1 MSFNLSAAPT
11 KEDIRVGYIDPVL
24 GYVDGVTICEANQ
37 YAKDNPGTTFIFKNG
52 DNNLEYLNI
61 NEVNRLTPNNLFS
74 TKSDECGGIQQYKE
88 CGPPR
93 VQFFG
98 GGGVGA
104 VGNPVVGLDGSLLAV
119 DLVSGGNGY
128 QYPPLV
134 AARDDCQFGSG
145 AVLTSVLGETPD
157 QTEVY
162 EGEEDFEQYE
172 LCEDD
177 DVGYGL
183 KYGTDGEPIGE
194 WDPDVYAQTPGADPI
209 QREIEIYQKLLEK
222 PFWNTKKKQPDRIS
236 AEGKEYERTYEVTH
250 PDWNEFMNEYAVS
263 PVKPSETTGTDEAGK
278 VFTIE
283 WEHNFPVTGEYVF
296 RGLCDNSAQVSID
309 GSQVGSLKQFNQDP
323 KPFQTTIQ
331 EGNHII
337 RVELFNSPIE
347 VDVEVKPLPIK
358 FVIKNSNAYLQV
370 DGIGS
375 GTVSFSMDVDDNPNI
390 AGLAAKE
397 VLIPSDSGN
406 ISLRRDISKEKDS
419 DSGSGTFTGGKTY
432 GPIQIIGAAS
442 GSRGPMI
449 SKNGPNTLALR
460 DADGDDE
467 NIKITASSS
476 SSGTS
481 STEKVVSPS
490 SWQQNPMG
498 VSMIIEPPEPTIP
511 QEQPPIQTGKCP
523 PNPIWSTRFPGST
536 EKWYPVRYTPYEF
549 RQGPNDTNPGVLGA
563 TAINNAFAEGLTSE
577 QIKAESDR
585 QGFALNA
592 NATAL
597 LATSSSPSGSS
608 GSYSGVWSD
617 FMNRYAISPVLPL
630 NTPGSDS
637 SGVTYTNSWDIE
649 LPYAGFYGVK
659 GTLDNNGR
667 LLIDGVEVSK
677 LDNFSTD
684 NPKITK
690 IPLSKGRHTITV
702 EVLNDPIE
710 TQSIIKTKIFN
721 TKDWR
726 VAYTSSSLPTA
737 SSLTAKFIIQNSSAY
752 LQVDGSGSGQISL
765 VMDVNDNPFLYG
777 LAAKEV
783 IIPADNGSVSL
794 KRDEFKQT
802 DSDTGTG
809 TFTAGKKYGP
819 IQIIG
824 AGPAARGPIISS
836 SNRLG
841 IRDADGDDENIKITI
856 GNIAS
861 SPTQV
866 QTAQVQTSQS
876 PTKNGV
882 TYDGLEIF
890 GHTDSRWSRF
900 MNEASVSPKVFGS
913 ISEPDNRVVGRYSLS
928 WKNVNFPETG
938 IYKFAFQ
945 ADNIASFSVGG
956 KKIYE
961 TTDFVGEKIEYTFN
975 ITQGKYDIV
984 IELENIKP
992 AEGGE
997 DNFIFLK
1004 NPMGVA
1010 LSITRDTF
1018 IGDTKKTSW
1027 RVNPVAVSA
1036 ILIPPPCAKKIGG
1049 KGVVEKV
1056 IVEDPGNGYL
1066 PPQGSG
1072 YPATLVLDQVI
1083 VENPGI
1089 NYSCGQDQIR
1099 IVPNNGAE
1107 LSYNCDSFGRINSVN
1122 VLNPGVGFNI
1132 YPEISLPSETGVNAS
1147 FRPVFRVVR
1156 DPVQFLADQQI
1167 KQEALI
1173 QVVDLVG
1180 LKQTGYVD
1188 GRAYY
1193 GAVYYDQG
1201 ISYAG
1206 YYKTAGTQVRVYA
1219 SLQESITAQVTTPAS
1234 AIQRSGT
1241 DITSNDPRLNIPG
1254 TPQSTTEQT

>member
-1 MSFNLSAAPT
+1 MSFNLSAAPI
-11 KEDIRVGYIDPVL
+11 KEDIKVGYIDPVL

-52 DNNLEYLNI
+52 DNNLQYLNI
-61 NEVNRLTPNNLFS
+61 NEVNQLTPKDLFS

-134 AARDDCQFGSG
+134 AARDDCQFGNG
-145 AVLTSVLGETPD
+145 AVLKSVLGETPD

-162 EGEEDFEQYE
+162 EGEEDFEEYE
-172 LCEDD
+172 LCDNAE
-177 DVGYGL
+177 VSFGL
-183 KYGTDGEPIGE
+183 KYGADGEPIGE
-194 WDPDVYAQTPGADPI
+194 WDPDAYTQEPNADPI
-209 QREIEIYQKLLEK
+209 QREIEIFQKVLER
-222 PFWNTKKKQPDRIS
+222 PFWTTRKKQPDRIN
-236 AEGKEYERTYEVTH
+236 AENKQYERSYKVTH
-250 PDWNEFMNEYAVS
+250 PEWNEFMNEYAVS

-283 WEHNFPVTGEYVF
+283 WEHNFPITGEYIF
-296 RGLCDNSAQVSID
+296 RGLCDNKAEVFID
-309 GSQVGSLKQFNQDP
+309 DAKVGDLKPFNQDP
-323 KPFQTTIQ
+323 KPFQSTIQ

-337 RVELFNSPIE
+337 KVELFNTPDE
-347 VDVEVKPLPIK
+347 VNSGSGSLPAK
-358 FVIKNSNAYLQV
+358 FIIQNSVAYLQV
-370 DGIGS
+370 DGT
-375 GTVSFSMDVDDNPNI
+375 GTGQVSFSMNVDDNPNI

-397 VLIPSDSGN
+397 VVIPSDSGN

-442 GSRGPMI
+442 GAQSPII
-449 SKNGPNTLALR
+449 SKSGANTLALR
-460 DADGDDE
+460 DSDGDDE
-467 NIKITASSS
+467 NITITVSSVS
-476 SSGTS
+476 SVTS
-481 STEKVVSPS
+481 STEKVISPK
-490 SWQQNPMG
+490 SWQENPMG
-498 VSMIIEPPEPTIP
+498 VSMIIEPPEPTVP
-511 QEQPPIQTGKCP
+511 QEQPPEQTGKCP
-523 PNPIWSTRFPGST
+523 PNPIWSTRFPGSS
-536 EKWYPVRYTPYEF
+536 EKWYPVRYTRYEF

-563 TAINNAFAEGLTSE
+563 TAINNALSDGLTTE
-577 QIKAESDR
+577 QIRAEAEK
-585 QGFALNA
+585 QGLKFNENA
-592 NATAL
+592 SSILSATPSAS
-597 LATSSSPSGSS
+597 TSSNSS
-608 GSYSGVWSD
+608 GGVWSD
-617 FMNRYAISPVLPL
+617 FMNRYALSPVLPL
-630 NTPGSDS
+630 DTPGSDS
-637 SGVTYTNSWDIE
+637 SGVTFTNSWDID

-659 GTLDNNGR
+659 GAIDNTGR
-667 LLIDGVEVSK
+667 VLIDGVEISK
-677 LDNFSTD
+677 LDNPSSD
-684 NPKITK
+684 NPEITK
-690 IPLSKGRHTITV
+690 VPLTKGKHTITI
-702 EVLNDPIE
+702 EVSNNPVE
-710 TQSIIKTKIFN
+710 TQSKITNKIFN

-726 VAYTSSSLPTA
+726 VASPSSS
-737 SSLTAKFIIQNSSAY
+737 SSLTAKFIIQNSNAY
-752 LQVDGSGSGQISL
+752 LQVDGTGSGEISL
-765 VMDVNDNPFLYG
+765 SMDVDDNPNIAG
-777 LAAKEV
+777 LAAKEI
-783 IIPADNGSVSL
+783 IIPADNGSISL
-794 KRDEFKQT
+794 KRDELKQK
-802 DSDTGTG
+802 DNSNGTG

-824 AGPAARGPIISS
+824 AGPAARGPIVSS

-856 GNIAS
+856 GSITSS
-861 SPTQV
+861 SPST
-866 QTAQVQTSQS
+866 QTSQS

-882 TYDGLEIF
+882 TYEGPTIF
-890 GHTDSRWSRF
+890 GWTDSRWSKF
-900 MNEASVSPKVFGS
+900 MNNASVSPKVFGS
-913 ISEPDNRVVGRYSLS
+913 TGDPDERVVGKYTLA

-945 ADNIASFSVGG
+945 ADNVASFSVGG

-961 TTDFVGEKIEYTFN
+961 TTDFIGDKVQYTFN

-984 IELENIKP
+984 IELENKKTDK
-992 AEGGE
+992 GG
-997 DNFIFLK
+997 DDDFTFSK

-1010 LSITRDTF
+1010 LSITRDTLV
-1018 IGDTKKTSW
+1018 GDSGKTSW
-1027 RVNPVAVSA
+1027 KVNPMAISA

-1066 PPQGSG
+1066 PPQGNG

-1099 IVPNNGAE
+1099 IVPSNGAE

-1156 DPVQFLADQQI
+1156 DPLLPPD
-1167 KQEALI
+1167 KLI

-1201 ISYAG
+1201 IPYAG

-1219 SLQESITAQVTTPAS
+1219 TLQESITAQVTTPAS

-1254 TPQSTTEQT
+1254 TPESTT

>member
-11 KEDIRVGYIDPVL
+11 KEDLKVGYIDPVL
-24 GYVDGVTICEANQ
+24 GYVDGVTICKANQ

-52 DNNLEYLNI
+52 DNNLQYLNI
-61 NEVNRLTPNNLFS
+61 NEVNKLTPNDLFS

-134 AARDDCQFGSG
+134 AARDDCQFGNG

-172 LCEDD
+172 LCEDT
-177 DVGYGL
+177 DVGYGSR
-183 KYGTDGEPIGE
+183 YGSDGEILGE
-194 WDPDVYAQTPGADPI
+194 WDPDVYTQPAGADPI
-209 QREIEIYQKLLEK
+209 QREIEIYQKLLDK
-222 PFWNTKKKQPDRIS
+222 PFWTTRKKQPDRIS
-236 AEGKEYERTYEVTH
+236 AENKEYERTYNATH
-250 PDWNEFMNEYAVS
+250 PDWNEFMNKYAVS

-283 WEHNFPVTGEYVF
+283 WEYNFPITGEYVF
-296 RGLCDNSAQVSID
+296 RGLCDNRAQVSID
-309 GSQVGSLKQFNQDP
+309 DAQVGTLKKFNKDP
-323 KPFQTTIQ
+323 KPFQATIQ

-337 RVELFNSPIE
+337 RVELFNTPTE
-347 VDVEVKPLPIK
+347 TDAGVKTLPVK
-358 FVIKNSNAYLQV
+358 FIIKNSNAYLQV
-370 DGIGS
+370 DGTGS
-375 GTVSFSMDVDDNPNI
+375 GTVSFSMDVDDKPSV

-406 ISLRRDISKEKDS
+406 ISLRRDVSKEKDS
-419 DSGSGTFTGGKTY
+419 DKGSGTFTGGKTY

-442 GSRGPMI
+442 GARGPMI
-449 SKNGPNTLALR
+449 SKKGLNTLALR
-460 DADGDDE
+460 DGGGDDE
-467 NIKITASSS
+467 NITITASSS
-476 SSGTS
+476 SSVTS
-481 STEKVVSPS
+481 STEKVVSPN
-490 SWQQNPMG
+490 SWQGNPMG

-511 QEQPPIQTGKCP
+511 QEQPPVQTGKCP
-523 PNPIWSTRFPGST
+523 PNPIWSTRFPGSN
-536 EKWYPVRYTPYEF
+536 EKWYPVRYTGSQYQF
-549 RQGPNDTNPGVLGA
+549 RQGPSPTNNLELLGA
-563 TAINNAFAEGLTSE
+563 IAINNAIADGLDANEIRSEAQNQGLTITPYALSLLEGLKSE
-577 QIKAESDR
+577 ESSK
-585 QGFALNA
+585 GKNK
-592 NATAL
+592 
-597 LATSSSPSGSS
+597 
-608 GSYSGVWSD
+608 VWSD

-637 SGVTYTNSWDIE
+637 SGITFTNSWDIE

-659 GTLDNNGR
+659 GTKDNNGR
-667 LLIDGVEVSK
+667 LLIDGTEVST
-677 LDNFSTD
+677 LDNPTSD

-690 IPLSKGRHTITV
+690 VPLTKGKHTITV
-702 EVLNDPIE
+702 EVSNDPVE
-710 TQSIIKTKIFN
+710 TQSTITSKIFN

-726 VAYTSSSLPTA
+726 VAAPST

-752 LQVDGSGSGQISL
+752 LQVDGSGSGDISFT
-765 VMDVNDNPFLYG
+765 MDVNDNPFNAG

-783 IIPADNGSVSL
+783 IIPTDNGSVSL
-794 KRDEFKQT
+794 KRDASKQK
-802 DSDTGTG
+802 DSDSGTG

-824 AGPAARGPIISS
+824 AGSAARGPIIGS

-841 IRDADGDDENIKITI
+841 IRDADGDDENIKI
-856 GNIAS
+856 NIDSIKS
-861 SPTQV
+861 SSS
-866 QTAQVQTSQS
+866 QTQTSQS

-882 TYDGLEIF
+882 TYDGPTIF
-890 GHTDSRWSRF
+890 GHTDSRWSKF
-900 MNEASVSPKVFGS
+900 MNNASVSPKVFGS
-913 ISEPDNRVVGRYSLS
+913 ISEPDSSIIGKFTLT
-928 WKNVNFPETG
+928 WKNVKFPETG
-938 IYKFAFQ
+938 VYKFAFQ
-945 ADNIASFSVGG
+945 ADNFASFSVGG

-961 TTDFVGEKIEYTFN
+961 TSDFIGNKVQYTFN
-975 ITQGKYDIV
+975 ITKGKYDIV
-984 IELENIKP
+984 IELENKKTDK
-992 AEGGE
+992 GG
-997 DNFIFLK
+997 DDDFIFLK

-1010 LSITRDTF
+1010 LSITRDTL
-1018 IGDTKKTSW
+1018 IGDTGKTSW
-1027 RVNPVAVSA
+1027 KANPMAVSA

-1066 PPQGSG
+1066 PPQGNG

-1089 NYSCGQDQIR
+1089 NYSCGLDQIR
-1099 IVPNNGAE
+1099 IVPSNGAE

-1156 DPVQFLADQQI
+1156 DPLLPPE
-1167 KQEALI
+1167 KLI

-1201 ISYAG
+1201 VPYAG

-1219 SLQESITAQVTTPAS
+1219 TLQESITAQVTTPAS
-1234 AIQRSGT
+1234 AIRRSGT

>member
-11 KEDIRVGYIDPVL
+11 KEDIKVGYIDPVL

-52 DNNLEYLNI
+52 DNNLQYLNI
-61 NEVNRLTPNNLFS
+61 NEVNQLTPDDLFS
-74 TKSDECGGIQQYKE
+74 TKTDECGGIQEYKE
-88 CGPPR
+88 CGPPT

-172 LCEDD
+172 LCEDNP
-177 DVGYGL
+177 VGYGL
-183 KYGTDGEPIGE
+183 KYGTDGQPNGE
-194 WDPDVYAQTPGADPI
+194 WDPDVYTQSADADPI
-209 QREIEIYQKLLEK
+209 QREIELYQKLLET
-222 PFWNTKKKQPDRIS
+222 PFWTTRKKQPDRIS
-236 AEGKEYERTYEVTH
+236 AEDKEYDRSYEATH
-250 PDWNEFMNEYAVS
+250 PSWSEFMNEYAVS
-263 PVKPSETTGTDEAGK
+263 PVKLSETTGTDEAGK
-278 VFTIE
+278 VFTME

-296 RGLCDNSAQVSID
+296 RGLCDNTAQVSID
-309 GSQVGSLKQFNQDP
+309 NAQVGVLNSFDQNP
-323 KPFQTTIQ
+323 SPFQATIQ

-337 RVELFNSPIE
+337 RVELFNTPEE
-347 VDVEVKPLPIK
+347 VDGSGVKTLPVK
-358 FVIKNSNAYLQV
+358 FIIQNSNAYLQV
-370 DGIGS
+370 DGTGS

-406 ISLRRDISKEKDS
+406 ISLKRDISKEKDS

-442 GSRGPMI
+442 GARGPMI
-449 SKNGPNTLALR
+449 SKNGSSTLALR

-467 NIKITASSS
+467 NIIITASTSS
-476 SSGTS
+476 SVTS

-490 SWQQNPMG
+490 SWQANPIG

-511 QEQPPIQTGKCP
+511 QEQPPVQTDECP

-536 EKWYPVRYTPYEF
+536 EKWYPVRYMPYEF

-577 QIKAESDR
+577 QIKAEADR
-585 QGFALNA
+585 QGFALNE

-597 LATSSSPSGSS
+597 LSSSSSPSGSS
-608 GSYSGVWSD
+608 GSSSGVWSD
-617 FMNRYAISPVLPL
+617 FMNRYAVSPVLPL
-630 NTPGSDS
+630 STPGTDA
-637 SGVTYTNSWDIE
+637 SGVTFTTSWDIE

-659 GTLDNNGR
+659 GTRDNNGR
-667 LLIDGVEVSK
+667 LLIDGSEVST
-677 LDNFSTD
+677 LDDPSVD
-684 NPKITK
+684 DPQIKKVPLTK
-690 IPLSKGRHTITV
+690 GKHTITV
-702 EVLNDPIE
+702 EVSNNVVE
-710 TQSIIKTKIFN
+710 TQSLINTKIFD

-726 VAYTSSSLPTA
+726 VASPSSPT

-752 LQVDGSGSGQISL
+752 LQVDGSGSGEITL
-765 VMDVNDNPFLYG
+765 VMDVDDNPFLYG

-783 IIPADNGSVSL
+783 IIPTDNGSVSL
-794 KRDEFKQT
+794 KRDETKQT
-802 DSDTGTG
+802 DSDSGSG

-824 AGPAARGPIISS
+824 AGPAARGPIIES

-856 GNIAS
+856 GNITS
-861 SPTQV
+861 SSS
-866 QTAQVQTSQS
+866 QVQTSQS

-882 TYDGLEIF
+882 TYEGPEIF
-890 GHTDSRWSRF
+890 GHIDSKWSKF
-900 MNEASVSPKVFGS
+900 MNNASVSPKVFQS
-913 ISEPDNRVVGRYSLS
+913 ISQPDSSIIGKFALA
-928 WKNVNFPETG
+928 WKNVDFPETG
-938 IYKFAFQ
+938 VYKFSFQ
-945 ADNIASFSVGG
+945 GDNFASFTVGG

-961 TTDFVGEKIEYTFN
+961 TSDFIGDKVQYTFN

-984 IELENIKP
+984 IELENKK
-992 AEGGE
+992 ADEGGD
-997 DNFIFLK
+997 DNFIFLE

-1010 LSITRDTF
+1010 LSITRDIL
-1018 IGDTKKTSW
+1018 IGDGGKTSW
-1027 RVNPVAVSA
+1027 KVNPMAVSA

-1066 PPQGSG
+1066 PPQGNG

-1089 NYSCGQDQIR
+1089 NYSCGQDRIR
-1099 IVPNNGAE
+1099 IVPSNGAE

-1147 FRPVFRVVR
+1147 FIPVFRVVR
-1156 DPVQFLADQQI
+1156 DPILLPPE
-1167 KQEALI
+1167 KLI

-1201 ISYAG
+1201 VPYAG

-1219 SLQESITAQVTTPAS
+1219 TLQESINAQVTTPAS